1 MIVKLKSLSFF
12 SVLGLALVVGAFAL
26 GSSPVRA
33 DDTETTSASQPAE
46 TTSVMP
52 APEVSDSALLP
63 ARFEVCVAEE
73 RPIESC
79 IVQSQTLA
87 ETPANEADQQAP
99 AAGDLPSPIEVEVP
113 LAQTGAA
120 IVVEI
125 TQSVTIASPGEALPE
140 QANDQDEPV
149 FTGSITTEASLT
161 ELKTDETPEVDSPA
175 PQVTEPA
182 SESSEVPAEAPP
194 APANE
199 E

>member
-1 MIVKLKSLSFF
+1 MIVKLKSLSFY
-12 SVLGLALVVGAFAL
+12 SVLGLALVVGALAL

-33 DDTETTSASQPAE
+33 DDAETTSASQPAE
-46 TTSVMP
+46 TTSVLP
-52 APEVSDSALLP
+52 APEVTDSAP

-79 IVQSQTLA
+79 IVQSQALA
-87 ETPANEADQQAP
+87 ETPANETDQQAP
-99 AAGDLPSPIEVEVP
+99 VASDLPSPIEVEVP

-140 QANDQDEPV
+140 QANEQDEPAY
-149 FTGSITTEASLT
+149 TGSISTEASLT

-182 SESSEVPAEAPP
+182 SESNEVPAEAPP